1 MRISLP
7 SASLLA
13 GLLTLLAL
21 SWAQAEEI
29 PGQVLDAAT
38 GSPLEGANVQAGDRA
53 TTTDAQGR
61 FKVEAALGDSLDI
74 SFIGYQR
81 ARVAVVLPL
90 VVALERAIL
99 QAPEVVVEGGL
110 VRQRLDRL
118 AASVTVVDGDRSR
131 ASGAGHLQDATHA
144 VPNLNWAGGSSRP
157 RYFQI
162 RGIGERSHYAGE
174 GPPSF
179 SVGFVMDDVDLSGMG
194 TAGLL
199 FDVDQVEVFKG
210 PQSTIFGPNALAG
223 LINLRSADPQQGFA
237 GAGSAEVGSDGL
249 GRFFR
254 GGESAGRERFW
265 RCA

>member
-1 MRISLP
+1 MCRPGI
-7 SASLLA
+7 
-13 GLLTLLAL
+13 GLLLRMLRVASRWRRL
-21 SWAQAEEI
+21 
-29 PGQVLDAAT
+29 
-38 GSPLEGANVQAGDRA
+38 RA
-53 TTTDAQGR
+53 
-61 FKVEAALGDSLDI
+61 DSLDI

-81 ARVAVVLPL
+81 ARVAIVLPL
-90 VVALERAIL
+90 VVALERTVL
-99 QAPEVVVEGGL
+99 QVPEVVVEGGL

-210 PQSTIFGPNALAG
+210 PQSNYFW
-223 LINLRSADPQQGFA
+223 PQR
-237 GAGSAEVGSDGL
+237 L
-249 GRFFR
+249 GRADQLALGR
-254 GGESAGRERFW
+254 SPAGVCRSG
-265 RCA
+265 